1 MPNTDGNDA
10 QNRIIAK
17 QMFDAFAAEQEAR
30 ANTEGARA
38 DERRR
43 LFLGSVPAWS
53 ACIIAVGSVIWN
65 AAVVSGDISENRRR
79 IEQVE
84 TDQKRQGETERGVI
98 ERMARIEAK
107 LDIVLEGKSL

>member
-1 MPNTDGNDA
+1 MPLTDGNEA
-10 QNRIIAK
+10 QNRIVIK
-17 QMFDAFAAEQEAR
+17 QIFDAWAVEQEAK
-30 ANTEGARA
+30 ANTEGARV

-43 LFLGSVPAWS
+43 IMLGSIPAWS
-53 ACIIAVGSVIWN
+53 ACIIAVGGLVWS
-65 AAVVSGDISENRRR
+65 AAVLSGDISENRRR

-84 TDQKRQGETERGVI
+84 LDQKRQGETERGVI